1 MKISPFLCLAVAAT
15 AWAAGPEAGTH
26 DLFSRDAVDFRAVVT
41 PPPAEDSITGEADRE
56 LAIMLDLNR
65 SPAQVELAAHFEK
78 FSVFTLLSD
87 VMGVPCTAESLPR
100 TAAFFEKVYAE
111 TRPLILE
118 AKSSWNRQRPYTYN
132 LDLKPVVAKP
142 ATTSY
147 PSGHSF
153 ASSVCA
159 VLMSAAFPDRAVHWD
174 KEARL
179 VRFSRLY
186 GGAHYPNDVIAGKRL
201 GESAAKALLKSP
213 QVQAALR
220 EVRAEIIAYTST
232 KTG

>member
-1 MKISPFLCLAVAAT
+1 MKISPLFFLAVAVT
-15 AWAAGPEAGTH
+15 AWAADPKPVTH
-26 DLFSRDAVDFRAVVT
+26 DYFAEGAVDFRAVVA
-41 PPPAEDSITGEADRE
+41 PPPAEDSIAGEADRE
-56 LAIMLDLNR
+56 AAIMLDVNR
-65 SPAQVELAAHFEK
+65 SPAQAELAAHFEK
-78 FSVFTLLSD
+78 FSAFTLLSD
-87 VMGVPCTAESLPR
+87 VMGAPCTAESLPL

-159 VLMSAAFPDRAVHWD
+159 VLMSAAFPERAAEWE

-201 GESAAKALLKSP
+201 GESAATALLKSP
-213 QVQAALR
+213 KVQAALR
-220 EVRAEIIAYTST
+220 EVRAEILAHTSG
-232 KTG
+232 KTN